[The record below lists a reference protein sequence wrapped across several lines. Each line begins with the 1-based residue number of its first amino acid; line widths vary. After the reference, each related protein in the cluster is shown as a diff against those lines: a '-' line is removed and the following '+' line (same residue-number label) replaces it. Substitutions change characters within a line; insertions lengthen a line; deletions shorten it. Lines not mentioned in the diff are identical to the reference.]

1 MRRANLWKALL
12 TAVLLTAAVWQLI
25 PTFKLQGLNEQE
37 KANMPRESLNKLYTK
52 AIHLGLDL
60 KGGMHLVLEINR
72 PGLAK
77 AMGKDQ
83 AEVTEKEINEA
94 TDRAL
99 EIIRNR
105 VDQFGVAEP
114 SIQKEGLGRI
124 VVQLPGVDQE
134 RARSLIGTTAL
145 LEFKLVQEDRTIM
158 DVLDK
163 IDKALLADKSFKA
176 SHDSSLLGAEDK
188 PFSALLQ
195 PTGGEL
201 VVAEGQ
207 DKVTV
212 DQLLKNSTVQAAI
225 PADYEFLWGQRNS
238 RSEFGGYPLY
248 LLKKQPEITGASL
261 AEARMGVGTADNPG
275 GLYVDF
281 VLVRRAANIFS
292 RVTAAN
298 VKRRLA
304 IVLDGVVKSAPTIQE
319 RIPNGRGQITLGT
332 GANPDEAKDLA
343 IILRAGALPAPV
355 EIIEERSVG
364 PSLGQD
370 SINKGLKATLIGG
383 LAVVLF
389 MVIYYSLSGL
399 IADLAL
405 MFNIVMLLAVMAAFR
420 FTLTLPGIAG
430 IALTVGMAVDA
441 NVLIFERI
449 REELRAGKTVRAA
462 IEAGYERAF
471 STIFDSNLTTVAAAA
486 ALLIWGTGPVKGF
499 AVSLIIGLAVSM
511 YTAIVVTR
519 LIFEWM
525 TVKWNLEKLP
535 I

>member
-1 MRRANLWKALL
+1 MRKANRWKALL
-12 TAVLLTAAVWQLI
+12 TVVLLVAAVWQLV
-25 PTFKLQGLNEQE
+25 PTFKLQGLTEAQ
-37 KANMPRESLNKLYTK
+37 KAEMPREELNRLYAK

-60 KGGMHLVLEINR
+60 KGGMHLVMEINR
-72 PGLAK
+72 QGLAK
-77 AMGKDQ
+77 AMGKEPSEITD
-83 AEVTEKEINEA
+83 KELSDA

-114 SIQKEGLGRI
+114 SIQKQGADRI
-124 VVQLPGVDQE
+124 VVQLPGVDQD
-134 RARSLIGTTAL
+134 RARGLIGTTAL
-145 LEFKLVQEDRTIM
+145 LEFKLVQEDKVTM
-158 DVLDK
+158 EVLDK
-163 IDKALLADKSFKA
+163 IDQALLSDKTRKIVS
-176 SHDSSLLGAEDK
+176 DSAMLGTEDK
-188 PFSALLQ
+188 PFSALMA
-195 PTGGEL
+195 PTGSELMVMEQDKRLVEKLLADPL
-201 VVAEGQ
+201 VVA
-207 DKVTV
+207 
-212 DQLLKNSTVQAAI
+212 AI
-225 PADYEFLWGQRNS
+225 PPDYQFLWGEKSSGDNFR
-238 RSEFGGYPLY
+238 GYALY
-248 LLKKQPEITGASL
+248 LMKKQPEITGASL

-281 VLVRRAANIFS
+281 VLVRQSANLFS
-292 RVTAAN
+292 RITAAN
-298 VKRRLA
+298 VKRQLA
-304 IVLDGVVKSAPTIQE
+304 IVLDGVVKSAPVIQE

-332 GANPDEAKDLA
+332 AANPDQAKDLA

-370 SINKGLKATLIGG
+370 SINNGIRATIIGG

-389 MVIYYSLSGL
+389 ILIYYSLSGL

-405 MFNIVMLLAVMAAFR
+405 VFNLVMLLAVMAAFR

-462 IEAGYERAF
+462 IATGYERAF
-471 STIFDSNLTTVAAAA
+471 ATIFDSNITTAGAAA

-499 AVSLIIGLAVSM
+499 AVSLIIGLAISM
-511 YTAIVVTR
+511 FTAIVVTR
-519 LIFEWM
+519 LIFEWI

>member
-12 TAVLLTAAVWQLI
+12 TVVLLSAAVWQLI
-25 PTFKLQGLNEQE
+25 PTFKLQGLSEQE
-37 KANMPRESLNKLYTK
+37 KADMPRESLNKLYTK

-72 PGLAK
+72 QGLAK
-77 AMGKDQ
+77 AMGKQ
-83 AEVTEKEINEA
+83 PAEITEKEINEA

-145 LEFKLVQEDRTIM
+145 LEFKLVQEDKTVM
-158 DVLDK
+158 DLLDR
-163 IDKALLADKSFKA
+163 IDQALLADKSFKA
-176 SHDSSLLGAEDK
+176 DSDSSLLGAEDK

-201 VVAEGQ
+201 LVMDQ
-207 DKVTV
+207 DKATV
-212 DQLLKNSTVQAAI
+212 DQLLKNPTVLAAV
-225 PADYEFLWGQRNS
+225 PADYEFLWGQRS
-238 RSEFGGYPLY
+238 DRSEFRGYPLY
-248 LLKKQPEITGASL
+248 LLKKQAEITGASL

-364 PSLGQD
+364 PTLGLD
-370 SINKGLKATLIGG
+370 SISNGLKATLIGG
-383 LAVVLF
+383 VAVILF
-389 MVIYYSLSGL
+389 LIIYYSLGGL
-399 IADLAL
+399 VAVLAL
-405 MFNIVMLLAVMAAFR
+405 GLNVIMLLAVMAAFR

-430 IALTVGMAVDA
+430 VALTIGMAVDTY
-441 NVLIFERI
+441 VLIFERI
-449 REELRAGKTVRAA
+449 REELAAGKTIRAA

-471 STIFDSNLTTVAAAA
+471 TTILDSNATVFFSSV
-486 ALLIWGTGPVKGF
+486 ALLLFGTGPIKGF
-499 AVSLIIGLAVSM
+499 AVSLIIGLLVSM
-511 YTAIVVTR
+511 FTAVVVTR
-519 LIFEWM
+519 LIFDWI
-525 TVKWNLEKLP
+525 TVKWNTTKLY